1 MAGLTR
7 CVSDG
12 DLTSTGDHLPEGRLS
27 LLQKLE
33 TIVAPQRPSAS
44 PLTIVVV
51 MKNCLVALVLVGL
64 ASALPGVRHRR
75 DSFPFLFE
83 LPSDAELVL
92 GGIQTG
98 FDCANLPYG
107 YYADEANNCAIYHV
121 CLPYIDNNIVVTR
134 HFSFMCGEGTVF
146 DQEHLVCATPE
157 NASPC
162 SQSSS
167 FRRSNEYFG
176 RTDIGFLEK

>member
-1 MAGLTR
+1 
-7 CVSDG
+7 
-12 DLTSTGDHLPEGRLS
+12 
-27 LLQKLE
+27 
-33 TIVAPQRPSAS
+33 
-44 PLTIVVV
+44 